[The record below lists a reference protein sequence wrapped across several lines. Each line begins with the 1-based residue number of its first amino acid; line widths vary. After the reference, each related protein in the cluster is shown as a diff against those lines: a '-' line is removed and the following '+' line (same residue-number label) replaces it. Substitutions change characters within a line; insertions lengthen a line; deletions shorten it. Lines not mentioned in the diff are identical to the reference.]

1 MSTVLITG
9 GTGLIGQQL
18 TEKLVGRGH
27 RVHILSRNPAADA
40 TENVQQFF
48 WDPLEGELDIS
59 ALNGVDGIVHLAG
72 AGIADKRWTASRK
85 KLIVASRVR
94 SAELLAKE
102 MRSTEADFDFF
113 ITASGSNYYGT
124 KTSERV
130 FKETDPAG
138 DDFLAQCCVK
148 WEGAAF
154 GPNPARR
161 SVAIRTAI
169 VLSEKGG
176 ALEKIAAP
184 IKYGLGA
191 VLGRGKQYTPWI
203 HLSDLVDIYVFA
215 IENSKMSGAF
225 NAVAD
230 EHLTQKE
237 LTYAI
242 AVAYDKKIWLP
253 NVPGFAMK
261 LALGELSNVLLKG
274 SRLSNDRVRQAGFQ
288 FSYSKIDSALQDL
301 IRTP

>member
-1 MSTVLITG
+1 M
-9 GTGLIGQQL
+9 
-18 TEKLVGRGH
+18 
-27 RVHILSRNPAADA
+27 
-40 TENVQQFF
+40 
-48 WDPLEGELDIS
+48 DIS
-59 ALNGVDGIVHLAG
+59 ALNGVDGIIHLAG
-72 AGIADKRWTASRK
+72 AGIADKRWTSSRK
-85 KLIVASRVR
+85 KLIVNSRVQ
-94 SAELLAKE
+94 SAELLARE
-102 MRSTEADFDFF
+102 MRHSDGTFDFF

-124 KTSERV
+124 KTSDQI

-154 GPNPARR
+154 GPNPAQR

-191 VLGRGKQYTPWI
+191 ALGSGKQYTPWI
-203 HLSDLVDIYVFA
+203 HITDLVDIYVFA
-215 IENSKMSGAF
+215 VENTKMSGAF

-237 LTYAI
+237 LTHAI
-242 AVAYDKKIWLP
+242 AAVHDRKIWLP
-253 NVPGFAMK
+253 NVPGFA
-261 LALGELSNVLLKG
+261 LRIALGELSNVLLKG
-274 SRLSNDRVRQAGFQ
+274 SRLSNERIKQAGFQ
-288 FSYSKIDSALQDL
+288 FSYSTISGALQD
-301 IRTP
+301 IFKTP